1 MSKSYDVSDLAD
13 ELEDNVV
20 FPEVPSGPIFPSVP
34 SGPIMPVAPKLSSKE
49 RETLVSQRS
58 KKFDEYVGLLRD
70 TLNICIRSC
79 GLTSRNERV
88 RQNMSRINELVTDI
102 NTIDR
107 NVNGGRKKTKRQRR
121 VRKAMSRRR
130 L

>member
-1 MSKSYDVSDLAD
+1 MSKSYDVSELAD
-13 ELEDNVV
+13 ELEDINV
-20 FPEVPSGPIFPSVP
+20 FPSVPSDPIFPSVP
-34 SGPIMPVAPKLSSKE
+34 TTPIMPVAPKLSPKE
-49 RETLVSQRS
+49 RETLISQRS

-70 TLNICIRSC
+70 TLNICVRTC

-88 RQNMSRINELVTDI
+88 RQNMSRINQLVTDI

-107 NVNGGRKKTKRQRR
+107 NVSGGRKKTKRQR
-121 VRKAMSRRR
+121 VRKARSRRR